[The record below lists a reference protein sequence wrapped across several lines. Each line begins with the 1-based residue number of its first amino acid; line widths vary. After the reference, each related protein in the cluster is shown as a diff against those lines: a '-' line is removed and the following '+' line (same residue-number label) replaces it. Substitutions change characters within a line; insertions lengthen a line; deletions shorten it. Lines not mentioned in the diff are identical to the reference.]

1 MNGPKI
7 CFINPK
13 WHICMDPEFNEFWK
27 ASVTPNLIRNTY
39 SGFGLSILIL
49 AALTPKGYEIEI
61 IDENLSQVDF
71 DRDYDLVAVTSCTQQ
86 ATRAYEISKKFRRKK
101 VKTVLGGIHPTVCS
115 DEASEN
121 ADAVVIGES
130 EDLWPG
136 LLRDFEASK
145 LKKKYKQRKLY
156 DLKKAPL
163 PRYDLVKYLNYKM
176 YWIQTTRGC
185 PHDCNFCVASNIFG
199 RRFRFKSVEQVV
211 EEIKFIKSVS
221 LNPRISFADDN
232 MFVNKN
238 YSKSLLEKIIPL
250 NIRWFAQT
258 DVSVAE
264 DMELLKLLKKSGC
277 SILFIGFESLSEEEL
292 KNVNE
297 KNWKAKKV
305 KYYGEYIHKIQS
317 MGIGI
322 FGAFMIG
329 FDSEDADSIRHTCDF
344 IKKSNIYAP
353 QISVLTPYPGCALRE
368 QLAAQH
374 RILDRDWNYYTGL
387 DVTFK
392 PNKMSEKELQ
402 RQLVSS
408 LKSIYN
414 REYLENNI
422 RYFKDI
428 FKNN

>member
-1 MNGPKI
+1 
-7 CFINPK
+7 
-13 WHICMDPEFNEFWK
+13 MDPEFNEFWRT
-27 ASVTPNLIRNTY
+27 SVTPNLIRNTY

-49 AALTPKGYEIEI
+49 AALTPREYEIEI
-61 IDENLSQVDF
+61 IDENLHRIDF
-71 DRDYDLVAVTSCTQQ
+71 DRNYDLVAVTCCTQQ
-86 ATRAYEISKKFRRKK
+86 ATRAYQVSEIFRRKK

-115 DEASEN
+115 GEASEN
-121 ADAVVIGES
+121 ADAIVVGES
-130 EDLWPG
+130 EDLWPT
-136 LLRDFEASK
+136 LLRDLEAGE
-145 LKKKYKQRKLY
+145 LKRVYKQTGLV

-163 PRYDLVKYLNYKM
+163 PRYDLIKYLNYKM

-199 RRFRFKSVEQVV
+199 RKFRLKSVEQVV
-211 EEIKFIKSVS
+211 EEIKLIKSVS

-264 DMELLKLLKKSGC
+264 DTELLKMLKRSGC
-277 SILFIGFESLSEEEL
+277 SILFIGFESLSEDEL
-292 KNVNE
+292 RNVN
-297 KNWKAKKV
+297 KNNWKADKI

-329 FDSEDADSIRHTCDF
+329 FDSDDAESIRNTCDF
-344 IKKSNIYAP
+344 IKKSKIYAP

-368 QLAAQH
+368 LLASQN
-374 RILDRDWNYYTGL
+374 RILDKGWNYYTGL

-402 RQLVSS
+402 AQLVRS

-414 REYLENNI
+414 REYLETNM

-428 FKNN
+428 FKNT

>member
-1 MNGPKI
+1 MPSI

-13 WHICMDPEFNEFWK
+13 WQICMDQEFNEFWRT
-27 ASVTPNLIRNTY
+27 SVTPNLIRNTY

-49 AALTPKGYEIEI
+49 AALTPQEYEIEI
-61 IDENLSQVDF
+61 IDENLHQVDF
-71 DRDYDLVAVTSCTQQ
+71 NKNYDLVAITCCTQQ
-86 ATRAYEISKKFRRKK
+86 TTRAYEISKKFQCKK
-101 VKTVLGGIHPTVCS
+101 IKTVLGGIHPTVCS
-115 DEASEN
+115 DEASKN
-121 ADAVVIGES
+121 ADSVVVGEC
-130 EDLWPG
+130 EDLWPK
-136 LLRDFEASK
+136 LLRDFEAGE
-145 LKKKYKQRKLY
+145 LKKSYKQSELY

-163 PRYDLVKYLNYKM
+163 PRYDLIKYLNYRM
-176 YWIQTTRGC
+176 FWIQTTRGC

-199 RRFRFKSVEQVV
+199 KRFRFKSVEQVV
-211 EEIKFIKSVS
+211 EEIKFIKSLN

-232 MFVNKN
+232 MFVNKS

-264 DMELLKLLKKSGC
+264 DMELLVLLKKSGC
-277 SILFIGFESLSEEEL
+277 SILFIGFESLSEDEL
-292 KNVNE
+292 KKANKN
-297 KNWKAKKV
+297 NWKAKRV
-305 KYYGEYIHKIQS
+305 IYYEEHIHKIQS

-329 FDSEDADSIRHTCDF
+329 FDSDDIRSINNTCDF
-344 IKKSNIYAP
+344 IRESKIYAP

-368 QLAAQH
+368 QLAGQN
-374 RILDRDWNYYTGL
+374 RILDKDWNYYTGL

-392 PNKMSEKELQ
+392 PKKMSEKELQ
-402 RQLVSS
+402 GQLVSS

-422 RYFKDI
+422 RHFKDV

>member
-1 MNGPKI
+1 MPSI

-13 WHICMDPEFNEFWK
+13 WRICMDQEFNDFWRT
-27 ASVTPNLIRNTY
+27 SVTPNLIRNTY

-49 AALTPKGYEIEI
+49 AALTPEEYEIEI
-61 IDENLSQVDF
+61 IDENLHQVDF
-71 DRDYDLVAVTSCTQQ
+71 NKNYDLVAITCCTQQ
-86 ATRAYEISKKFRRKK
+86 ATRAYEISKKFQRKNI
-101 VKTVLGGIHPTVCS
+101 KTVLGGIHPTVCS
-115 DEASEN
+115 DEASKN
-121 ADAVVIGES
+121 ADSVVVGEC
-130 EDLWPG
+130 EELWPK
-136 LLRDFEASK
+136 LLRDFEAGE
-145 LKKKYKQRKLY
+145 LKKSYKQTELY

-163 PRYDLVKYLNYKM
+163 PRYDLIKYLNYRM
-176 YWIQTTRGC
+176 FWIQTTRGC
-185 PHDCNFCVASNIFG
+185 PHDCNFCVASNIYG
-199 RRFRFKSVEQVV
+199 KRFRVKSVEQVV
-211 EEIKFIKSVS
+211 EEIEFIKSVRI
-221 LNPRISFADDN
+221 NPRISFADDN

-238 YSKSLLEKIIPL
+238 YSKSLLEKILPL

-264 DMELLKLLKKSGC
+264 DMELLILLKKSGC
-277 SILFIGFESLSEEEL
+277 SILFIGFESLSEDEL
-292 KNVNE
+292 KKTNKN
-297 KNWKAKKV
+297 NWKAKKV
-305 KYYGEYIHKIQS
+305 KYYEEYIHKIQS

-329 FDSEDADSIRHTCDF
+329 FDSDDVGSIKNTCNF
-344 IKKSNIYAP
+344 IKESKIYAP

-368 QLAAQH
+368 KLAGQN
-374 RILDRDWNYYTGL
+374 RILDKDWNYYTGL

-402 RQLVSS
+402 GQLVSS

-414 REYLENNI
+414 KEYLENNI